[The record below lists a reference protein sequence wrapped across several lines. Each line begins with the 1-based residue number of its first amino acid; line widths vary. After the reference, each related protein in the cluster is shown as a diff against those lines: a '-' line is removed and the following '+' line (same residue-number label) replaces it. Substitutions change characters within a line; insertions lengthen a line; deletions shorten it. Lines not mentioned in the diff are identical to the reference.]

1 MNQKVLFGLI
11 FLIAARGA
19 SAKPRPEVKGQ
30 MQQMFT
36 ALLNLQP
43 FLASAEK
50 FQNPKNSE
58 IIRKDLKRLGQ
69 FKHVFPQKMQDEE
82 PGIVAIS
89 QLFHETVEDAQKRF
103 KRGNYDYSRHRLRTA
118 TAYCFNCHSRV
129 TSEQSFQDLEKRVE
143 SAQLSSFEK
152 ADVFAATRQ
161 FEKALKAYTQILS
174 EKPQNHLGLV
184 EYTRSLRRALS
195 ITVRVKQSPQ
205 ETLELLDSVLK
216 RKDLPQFIHQYVEH
230 WKKDAE
236 SWANEKPEKKKLTSE
251 ELIQKGKK
259 MIERAEKLKAFP
271 ADENGEISY
280 LRASNYLHE
289 ALDETPKSQSR
300 AEALYLLGV
309 SYSSVQDPALWDLDR
324 IYFET
329 CVREAPHTE
338 LSRKC
343 FHRFSEKVYMGYT
356 GSGGTFI
363 PEDEQKRLE
372 ELQKLSEKTA
382 S

>member
-1 MNQKVLFGLI
+1 MKGIVVLTSVFV
-11 FLIAARGA
+11 IASSGA
-19 SAKPRPEVKGQ
+19 WAKARPEVKGQ

-36 ALLNLQP
+36 SLLNLQP

-58 IIRKDLKRLGQ
+58 IIRKDLNRLAK
-69 FKHVFPQKMQDEE
+69 FKHVFPKKMAEEE

-89 QLFHETVEDAQKRF
+89 QLFHDTVEDARRRF
-103 KRGNYDYSRHRLRTA
+103 KRGSYDYSRHRLRTA
-118 TAYCFNCHSRV
+118 TAYCFSCHSRV
-129 TSEQSFQDLEKRVE
+129 NSEQSFQDLEKRVE
-143 SAQLSSFEK
+143 SSQLSSFEK

-174 EKPQNHLGLV
+174 DKPQNHLGLI

-205 ETLELLDSVLK
+205 ETLQLLDGVLA
-216 RKDLPQFIHQYVEH
+216 RKDLPQFIHQYAAH

-236 SWANEKPEKKKLTSE
+236 SWASEKPEKKKLTSE

-259 MIERAEKLKAFP
+259 MIERAEKLQSFP
-271 ADENGEISY
+271 ADENGEISF

-289 ALDETPKSQSR
+289 ALDESPKSQSR

-309 SYSSVQDPALWDLDR
+309 SYASVQDPALWDLDR

-338 LSRKC
+338 LSKKC

-356 GSGGTFI
+356 GSSGTFI
-363 PEDEQKRLE
+363 PEDEQKRME
-372 ELQKLSEKTA
+372 ELRKLSETQA